1 MRSTAR
7 EYPSATGDSRNNE
20 RPPKHYSEASSIDP
34 ILRRPDVERLT
45 GLARSTIYAR
55 MAEGTFPKPIKL
67 GGSAVGWR
75 QSAIAEW
82 LEALGEAA

>member
-1 MRSTAR
+1 MTNALERA
-7 EYPSATGDSRNNE
+7 PATNE
-20 RPPKHYSEASSIDP
+20 AASIDP

-55 MAEGTFPKPIKL
+55 MADGTFPKPIKL

-75 QSAIAEW
+75 QSAIAAW
-82 LEALGEAA
+82 LAALSSEAA